1 VKKLTAR
8 TAEGIRQR
16 SPGSFEIRYE
26 GPRDRA
32 GGRKALSVT
41 FKCNTLDEAVRE
53 RRRLMA
59 EVDAGKYVERSKLTV
74 ADYVE
79 QRIDRWVALGAIS
92 PKTSER
98 YYQLLA
104 FQVAPHVIGSLELQ
118 RLKSI
123 DVEEWHGLLLTSG
136 RRDGGGGLSRLTVR
150 HAHSLLSKALTEA
163 VRHELLVRN
172 VAALQPPPRAPDE
185 EREVTIL
192 TAEQARAVVSLLKG
206 RVIYPKVILALCCG
220 LRRGEVLAL
229 RQKNVDFDRRIISVE
244 AALEE
249 TQSGGVAFKLPKS
262 KAGKR
267 DITMPDLVVDVLR
280 DARKRELEQ
289 RFALGRGKPSG
300 DDLLFA
306 RLGGSPQSPHALS
319 AEWRKAAES
328 LGLGDVTFHAL
339 RHTHA
344 SHLIAHGIDVVK
356 IAKRLGHAD
365 PTITLSTYAHLFQKL
380 EDKSAEAVNAAV
392 AELASA

>member
-1 VKKLTAR
+1 MSSSELIA
-8 TAEGIRQR
+8 GSR
-16 SPGSFEIRYE
+16 S
-26 GPRDRA
+26 A
-32 GGRKALSVT
+32 
-41 FKCNTLDEAVRE
+41 
-53 RRRLMA
+53 
-59 EVDAGKYVERSKLTV
+59 
-74 ADYVE
+74 
-79 QRIDRWVALGAIS
+79 
-92 PKTSER
+92 KTSER
-98 YYQLLA
+98 YYELLA
-104 FQVAPHVIGSLELQ
+104 FQISPHLGGVELQ
-118 RLKSI
+118 KLKPI
-123 DVEEWHGLLLTSG
+123 DGEEWHGLLLTSG
-136 RRDGGGGLSRLTVR
+136 RRNGQGGLSRLTVR

-185 EREVTIL
+185 EKEVAIL

-229 RQKNVDFDRRIISVE
+229 RQKNVDFDRRVISVA

-249 TQSGGVAFKLPKS
+249 TQSAGVAFKLPKS

-280 DARKRELEQ
+280 DARKRDLEQ

-306 RLGGSPQSPHALS
+306 RLGGAPQSPHALS

-344 SHLIAHGIDVVK
+344 SHLIAAGIDVVK
-356 IAKRLGHAD
+356 VAKRLGHSD
-365 PTITLSTYAHLFQKL
+365 PTITLSTYAHFFQKL
-380 EDKSAEAVNAAV
+380 EDRSAEAVNAAV
-392 AELASA
+392 ADLSSA

>member
-1 VKKLTAR
+1 VRKFTAR
-8 TAEGIRQR
+8 TAEGVRER

-32 GGRKALSVT
+32 GRRKALSAT
-41 FKCNTLDEAVRE
+41 FRCATLDEAVRE

-74 ADYVE
+74 AGYVE
-79 QRIDRWVALGAIS
+79 QRIDRWVALGVIS

-98 YYQLLA
+98 YYELLA
-104 FQVAPHVIGSLELQ
+104 FQISPHLGGVELQ
-118 RLKSI
+118 KLKTI
-123 DVEEWHGLLLTSG
+123 DIEEWHGLLLSSG
-136 RRDGGGGLSRLTVR
+136 RRDGKGGLSRLTVR
-150 HAHSLLSKALTEA
+150 HAHALLSKALTEA

-172 VAALQPPPRAPDE
+172 VAALQPPPRASDE
-185 EREVTIL
+185 EKEVAIL

-229 RQKNVDFDRRIISVE
+229 RQKNVDLDRRIISVE

-249 TQSGGVAFKLPKS
+249 TQGGSVAFKLPKS

-267 DITMPDLVVDVLR
+267 DITMPDLVIDVLR
-280 DARKRELEQ
+280 DTRKRELEQ

-344 SHLIAHGIDVVK
+344 SHLIAAGIDVVK
-356 IAKRLGHAD
+356 VAKRLGHSDA
-365 PTITLSTYAHLFQKL
+365 TITLSTYAHFFQKL
-380 EDKSAEAVNAAV
+380 EDRSTEAVNAAV
-392 AELASA
+392 ADLSSA